1 MVAGTVSTVVFAVSN
16 LPMLRKALRTRDVS
30 SYSLS
35 SIAMINAA
43 NAVYS
48 LYVFSLPVGPI
59 WVLHTFYLVSCAIM
73 LVLCLGRA
81 KVRSGVP
88 CDVMGEMSD
97 YIAGLEEPERDL
109 IERIRARAVS
119 LVPEAVEGVSYGM
132 PALRYRDSPLLS
144 LMSTKDHIGLY
155 PFSPEVVSTVEAEL
169 GGWSWSK
176 GTIRFTSEHPLPDS
190 LVDRI
195 ILLRRDQID
204 AAKKR

>member
-1 MVAGTVSTVVFAVSN
+1 MPRPTVAAMDLPMIAGTVSTVAFAVSN
-16 LPMLRKALRTRDVS
+16 LPMLRKALHTRDVS

-35 SIAMINAA
+35 SMAIINAA

-59 WVLHTFYLVSCAIM
+59 WALHTFYLVSCGIM
-73 LVLCLGRA
+73 LVLCLASSRR
-81 KVRSGVP
+81 RSGVP

-132 PALRYRDSPLLS
+132 PALRYRRTYGS
-144 LMSTKDHIGLY
+144 G
-155 PFSPEVVSTVEAEL
+155 
-169 GGWSWSK
+169 SK
-176 GTIRFTSEHPLPDS
+176 RYRSARLANAC
-190 LVDRI
+190 R
-195 ILLRRDQID
+195 
-204 AAKKR
+204 